1 MAVVTTTYATT
12 AACTVTNI
20 ESLTADAWA
29 SATQVDNTSNNYVDV
44 LVGGVMVTSAT
55 PVAGDTINI
64 YVAATY
70 SDTDTDVGGA
80 VDTTGAIGTATE
92 VLTETTEF
100 IKENLTLL
108 AVVTA
113 DTTSAEQY
121 HFGPI
126 SVASAFG
133 GVMPRKWTIIVHNNT
148 TETMGTGNTIDYT
161 GITYTSTVIE

>member
-1 MAVVTTTYATT
+1 MAVLTTTYAAT

-20 ESLTADAWA
+20 ESLTSGAYA
-29 SATQVDNTSNNYVDV
+29 STTQVSNTSTNYIDV
-44 LVGGVMVTSAT
+44 LVGGVVVTSAT
-55 PVAGDTINI
+55 PVAGDTIDI
-64 YVAATY
+64 YIVATY

-100 IKENLTLL
+100 ITENTTLL
-108 AVVTA
+108 AVVVA

-121 HFGPI
+121 HWGPVSI
-126 SVASAFG
+126 ASAFG
-133 GVMPRKWTIIVHNNT
+133 GTMPRKWTIIVHNNT

-161 GITYTSTVIE
+161 GVTYTST